1 MNVPL
6 SLRGATRRVA
16 ACRVATCRVAC
27 RLSTLAVLL
36 ALVLAGLGLAACE
49 GVEEREPE
57 EVGVEQGAAAVDQ
70 AATAEPAGGGEYFD
84 AEPETPATGDA
95 IVEVRLHGRT
105 IEMPG
110 SLPPGETT
118 FTVSNSGDTEHNFEI
133 EGNGV
138 ERELEAN
145 LAPGESGELTVTLE
159 PGTYTVYC
167 PVGNHRE
174 EGMVTTLRVVG

>member
-1 MNVPL
+1 MNV
-6 SLRGATRRVA
+6 RR
-16 ACRVATCRVAC
+16 
-27 RLSTLAVLL
+27 LFTLAAVL
-36 ALVLAGLGLAACE
+36 ALVCAGLGLAACE
-49 GVEEREPE
+49 GLDEREPE
-57 EVGVEQGAAAVDQ
+57 EVGVEQGAAALDEEV
-70 AATAEPAGGGEYFD
+70 TAEPAAGGEYFD
-84 AEPETPATGDA
+84 GEAAPETPATGTA

-118 FTVSNSGDTEHNFEI
+118 FTVTNTGDTEHNFEI

-138 ERELEAN
+138 ERELESN
-145 LAPGESGELTVTLE
+145 LAPGETGELTVTLE

-174 EGMVTTLRVVG
+174 EGMVTTLRIVG